1 MNILQNIIL
10 SIVEGV
16 TEFLPISSTFHIDLV
31 GRLIGIPHTEFF
43 TSFIIAIQ
51 LGAIVAIVFLL
62 RKQLFQS
69 PKIIFQLGIAFIP
82 VGIVGLLIYPLVK
95 NIFLGNQLI
104 EIFAVFIGG
113 IAMIYLAG
121 QYQQQAIQETKQI
134 ELQLSFKQIFYLSL
148 WQILAF
154 IPGMSRSGSVLI
166 GGLIKK
172 LPLNQVILA
181 SFLLAIPTMI
191 TATGYDLWKTGS
203 SFTAQEWNMLIIGV
217 VLSGVV
223 AFFVAK
229 WLLRFLQKPNALKI
243 FGWYRVILAVVLI
256 LVFIL

>member
-1 MNILQNIIL
+1 MNFFHVLIL
-10 SIVEGV
+10 SIIEGV
-16 TEFLPISSTFHIDLV
+16 TEFLPISSTFHIDLF
-31 GRLIGIPHTEFF
+31 GKLMNIPHSDFF

-51 LGAIVAIVFLL
+51 LGAIIAIIILL

-82 VGIVGLLIYPLVK
+82 VGIVGLLVYPLVK
-95 NIFLGNQLI
+95 NVFLGNQMV

-113 IAMIYLAG
+113 IIMVYFSG
-121 QYQQQAIQETKQI
+121 QYQQQVIQENKQI

-166 GGLIKK
+166 GGLVKK
-172 LPLNQVILA
+172 IPLNQVVLA

-191 TATGYDLWKTGS
+191 TATGYDLWKTGGN
-203 SFTAQEWNMLIIGV
+203 FTSQEWNMLIIGV
-217 VLSGVV
+217 IFSGVV

-229 WLLRFLQKPNALKI
+229 WLLSFLQKPNALKI
-243 FGWYRVILAVVLI
+243 FGWYRIILAIILI
-256 LVFIL
+256 FVFLL